1 MLNVVGNKEIDKAD
15 IRHILIRATNWVGD
29 VVMTMPALEA
39 LKENFPASSLTVLA
53 KPWVMPLFENHPA
66 VDNVI
71 AYRKGEGALTGLGEI
86 VRVVRLVRKKKFDLA
101 ILFQNAFEAALLAY
115 LGNVRFRV
123 GYDTDGRG
131 FLLTHKV
138 IRTEEVLKVH
148 QVDYYLSLLRAM
160 GWKSASRNPSLYVSR
175 EDLQKAR
182 MIIHS
187 RGIEEDDFLVGLN
200 AGAIFGSA
208 KRWPP
213 ERFAAIGDRAVE
225 KWNARVMVMGSRKER
240 DICGALCDSMS
251 HKSLN
256 LCGQTSLGEAMGLIS
271 LCKFFVTNDSGLM
284 HIAAGLGVPTVAIF
298 GPTDAV
304 ATGPLGPRT
313 RIVRHDDVECS
324 PCLKPECP
332 LDHRCMLDI
341 NPDEVWYEMEKLIG
355 VHP

>member
-1 MLNVVGNKEIDKAD
+1 MLNVVGNKKIDKAD

-71 AYRKGEGALTGLGEI
+71 AYRKGEGALSGLGEI
-86 VRVVRLVRKKKFDLA
+86 IRVVRLVRKKKFDLA

-115 LGNVRFRV
+115 LGDVRFRV
-123 GYDTDGRG
+123 GYNTDGRG

-138 IRTEEVLKVH
+138 IRTEDVLKVH

-182 MIIHS
+182 MIIRS

-225 KWNARVMVMGSRKER
+225 KWNARVMVMGSRKEM
-240 DICGALCDSMS
+240 DICEVLCDS
-251 HKSLN
+251 
-256 LCGQTSLGEAMGLIS
+256 
-271 LCKFFVTNDSGLM
+271 
-284 HIAAGLGVPTVAIF
+284 
-298 GPTDAV
+298 
-304 ATGPLGPRT
+304 
-313 RIVRHDDVECS
+313 
-324 PCLKPECP
+324 
-332 LDHRCMLDI
+332 
-341 NPDEVWYEMEKLIG
+341 
-355 VHP
+355 